1 MWNEKSTQ
9 NTLYRLFSFPIY
21 LTFSAEKINFENAEM
36 AEKRSFPSHHWNFM
50 DGLQYILGIGLEY
63 CILFV
68 GKIKD
73 FVKLHKSYQYST
85 LFATIT
91 STSWSKPS
99 FQESKQVRRVL
110 STSLL
115 ALLNFSSLAMTCDSQ
130 CDKIAEWIR
139 IKYLP
144 PYCQPDGYYKFLPT
158 RVNAGWAWS
167 NVWAS
172 PHLHGA
178 VSGFSRKHL
187 AWWMSCSGEE
197 THSVSVCKWRI

>member
-1 MWNEKSTQ
+1 
-9 NTLYRLFSFPIY
+9 
-21 LTFSAEKINFENAEM
+21 M
-36 AEKRSFPSHHWNFM
+36 AEKRSLPSHHWNFM
-50 DGLQYILGIGLEY
+50 DRVQYILWMGLEY

-68 GKIKD
+68 GKIKR
-73 FVKLHKSYQYST
+73 FCKIAQIISAQHI

-99 FQESKQVRRVL
+99 LQEAKQVRTVL
-110 STSLL
+110 STLL
-115 ALLNFSSLAMTCDSQ
+115 LVLLNFSSLAMTCDSQ
-130 CDKIAEWIR
+130 CDKTAGRIR

-144 PYCQPDGYYKFLPT
+144 PYCQTASYYNFLPT
-158 RVNAGWAWS
+158 RVNAGWAGS

-187 AWWMSCSGEE
+187 AWWMSCSGHE
-197 THSVSVCKWRI
+197 TPSVSVCKWRI